1 MVKIWQATAENL
13 CSILTLVLCHLVMVL
28 TTFSTGCTKWNTAA
42 IRFFCYSWLVCLLRF
57 WLRNSLKLLGVVLD
71 NKLNFSKHVKLM
83 CPETTSRIG
92 TLTRMRKLVTE
103 KTKLLLSKSVILSGL
118 NYCSTVR
125 FFITA
130 SDKRK
135 LERMQEKGLRTVFN
149 DNTSSY
155 ESLLKKATLPT
166 LCNRR
171 LQVLTILM
179 LKVKNG
185 MSPDYISEL
194 FQRSNNN

>member
-135 LERMQEKGLRTVFN
+135 LKRMQEKGLRTVFN

-185 MSPDYISEL
+185 MSPDYISDL
-194 FQRSNNN
+194 FQRSNTN

>member
-42 IRFFCYSWLVCLLRF
+42 IRFFRYSWLVCLLRF

-83 CPETTSRIG
+83 CPEATSRIG

-135 LERMQEKGLRTVFN
+135 LKRMQEKGLRAVFN

-185 MSPDYISEL
+185 MSPDYISDL
-194 FQRSNNN
+194 FQRSNTN

>member
-135 LERMQEKGLRTVFN
+135 LKRMQEKGLRTVFN
-149 DNTSSY
+149 DNASSY

-194 FQRSNNN
+194 FQRSNTN

>member
-28 TTFSTGCTKWNTAA
+28 TTFSTGRTKWNTAA

-83 CPETTSRIG
+83 CPEATSRIG

-135 LERMQEKGLRTVFN
+135 LKRMQEKGLRTVFN

-185 MSPDYISEL
+185 MSPDYISDL
-194 FQRSNNN
+194 FQRSNTN

>member
-83 CPETTSRIG
+83 CPEATSRIG

-194 FQRSNNN
+194 FQRSNTN

>member
-83 CPETTSRIG
+83 CPEATSRIG

-135 LERMQEKGLRTVFN
+135 LKRMQEKGLRTVFN

-194 FQRSNNN
+194 FQRSNTN

>member
-42 IRFFCYSWLVCLLRF
+42 IRFFRYSWLVCLLRF

-83 CPETTSRIG
+83 CPEAASRIG
-92 TLTRMRKLVTE
+92 TLTRMRKLVPE

-185 MSPDYISEL
+185 MSPDYISDL
-194 FQRSNNN
+194 FQRSNTN

>member
-83 CPETTSRIG
+83 CPEATSRIG

-149 DNTSSY
+149 DNISSY

-185 MSPDYISEL
+185 MSPDYISDL
-194 FQRSNNN
+194 FQRSNTN

>member
-1 MVKIWQATAENL
+1 
-13 CSILTLVLCHLVMVL
+13 MVL

-83 CPETTSRIG
+83 CPEATSRIG

-194 FQRSNNN
+194 FQRSNTN

>member
-83 CPETTSRIG
+83 CPEATSRIG

-135 LERMQEKGLRTVFN
+135 LKRMQEKGLRTVFN

-185 MSPDYISEL
+185 MSPDYISDL
-194 FQRSNNN
+194 FQRSNTN

>member
-1 MVKIWQATAENL
+1 
-13 CSILTLVLCHLVMVL
+13 
-28 TTFSTGCTKWNTAA
+28 
-42 IRFFCYSWLVCLLRF
+42 
-57 WLRNSLKLLGVVLD
+57 
-71 NKLNFSKHVKLM
+71 M
-83 CPETTSRIG
+83 CPEATSRIG

-135 LERMQEKGLRTVFN
+135 LKRMQEKGLRTVFN

-155 ESLLKKATLPT
+155 ESLLKKATLAT
-166 LCNRR
+166 NF
-171 LQVLTILM
+171 I
-179 LKVKNG
+179 
-185 MSPDYISEL
+185 
-194 FQRSNNN
+194 

>member
-83 CPETTSRIG
+83 CPEATSRIG
-92 TLTRMRKLVTE
+92 TLTRMRKLVPE

-185 MSPDYISEL
+185 MSPDYISDL
-194 FQRSNNN
+194 FQRSNTN

>member
-83 CPETTSRIG
+83 CPEATSRIG
-92 TLTRMRKLVTE
+92 TLTRMRKLVPE

-135 LERMQEKGLRTVFN
+135 LKRMQEKGLRTVFN

-194 FQRSNNN
+194 FQRSNTN

>member
-1 MVKIWQATAENL
+1 
-13 CSILTLVLCHLVMVL
+13 
-28 TTFSTGCTKWNTAA
+28 
-42 IRFFCYSWLVCLLRF
+42 
-57 WLRNSLKLLGVVLD
+57 
-71 NKLNFSKHVKLM
+71 M

-135 LERMQEKGLRTVFN
+135 LKRMQEKGLRTVFN

-194 FQRSNNN
+194 FQRSNTN

>member
-1 MVKIWQATAENL
+1 
-13 CSILTLVLCHLVMVL
+13 
-28 TTFSTGCTKWNTAA
+28 
-42 IRFFCYSWLVCLLRF
+42 
-57 WLRNSLKLLGVVLD
+57 
-71 NKLNFSKHVKLM
+71 M
-83 CPETTSRIG
+83 CPEATSRIG
-92 TLTRMRKLVTE
+92 TLTRMRKLVPE

-135 LERMQEKGLRTVFN
+135 LKRMQEKGLRTVFN
-149 DNTSSY
+149 DNASSY

-194 FQRSNNN
+194 FQRSNTN

>member
-83 CPETTSRIG
+83 CPEATSRIG
-92 TLTRMRKLVTE
+92 TLTRMRKLVPE

-135 LERMQEKGLRTVFN
+135 LKRMQEKGLRTVFN

-185 MSPDYISEL
+185 MSPDYISDL
-194 FQRSNNN
+194 FQRSNTN